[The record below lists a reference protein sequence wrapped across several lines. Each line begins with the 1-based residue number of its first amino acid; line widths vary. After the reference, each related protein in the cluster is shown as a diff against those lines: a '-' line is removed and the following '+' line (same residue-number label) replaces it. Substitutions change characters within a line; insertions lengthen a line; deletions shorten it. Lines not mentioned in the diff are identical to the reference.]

1 MKTVRNLV
9 AFAGVAALLAA
20 CGGGSSDVGKEVG
33 LQNPE
38 IHFVN
43 AVPLAPDGS
52 TAPNLDLFVNG
63 STLSGQTNVP
73 YKGVTNF
80 ANIGTGSTQVGYG
93 LTGTSASGALAS
105 GTFPNVANGHEYT
118 VIALPSI
125 SASNGYGIGLIDDP
139 FDKGLLSNSARLR
152 SFNASPNAP
161 DVDVYI
167 VPPGTTSVSGMS
179 PTMAGISYG
188 NAVPASGQDSLYL
201 SGGTYMA
208 IVTAAGSSTPIYE
221 SAQFSLGNNADWLI
235 STVPAGG
242 VVSTLQPGQ
251 IHLLVAQ
258 GGNTS
263 QPALELPNALT
274 GH

>member
-1 MKTVRNLV
+1 MKTVHHLLV
-9 AFAGVAALLAA
+9 AACAAALLAG
-20 CGGGSSDVGKEVG
+20 CGGSSNDVGKEVG

-38 IHFVN
+38 VHFVN
-43 AVPLAPDGS
+43 AVPIAPNGAA
-52 TAPNLDLFVNG
+52 APNLDLFVNG

-93 LTGTSASGALAS
+93 LTGTAASAALAS
-105 GTFPNVANGHEYT
+105 GTFANVSNGHEYT

-125 SASNGYGIGLIDDP
+125 TASNGYGIGLIDDP
-139 FDKGLLSNSARLR
+139 FDKGLLSNDARVR

-161 DVDVYI
+161 NVDVYI

-179 PTMAGISYG
+179 PTMAGVSYG

-201 SGGTYMA
+201 SGGSYMA
-208 IVTAAGSSTPIYE
+208 IVTAAGTSTPIYE
-221 SAQFSLGNNADWLI
+221 SAQFSLANNADWLI

-242 VVSTLQPGQ
+242 VASALVPGQ

-263 QPALELPNALT
+263 QPALELTNALT
-274 GH
+274 GQ

>member
-1 MKTVRNLV
+1 MKTVRNLA
-9 AFAGVAALLAA
+9 AFAGAACLLAA

-38 IHFVN
+38 VHFVN
-43 AVPLAPDGS
+43 AVPI
-52 TAPNLDLFVNG
+52 APNGSAAPSLDLFVNG

-80 ANIGTGSTQVGYG
+80 TNIGTGSTQVGYG
-93 LTGTSASGALAS
+93 MTGSSASAALAS

-118 VIALPSI
+118 VVALPSI
-125 SASNGYGIGLIDDP
+125 TASNGYGIGLIDDP
-139 FDKGLLSNSARLR
+139 FDKGLLSNDARVR
-152 SFNASPNAP
+152 SFNASPNAA

-167 VPPGTTSVSGMS
+167 VPPGTTSLSGYS
-179 PTMAGISYG
+179 PTMAGVSYG

-201 SGGTYMA
+201 SGGSYMA
-208 IVTAAGSSTPIYE
+208 IVTAAGTTTPIYE
-221 SAQFSLGNNADWLI
+221 SAQFSLANNADWLI

-242 VVSTLQPGQ
+242 VASTLQPGQ

-258 GGNTS
+258 GGNTA
-263 QPALELPNALT
+263 QPALELNNTLT
-274 GH
+274 GQ